1 MKNNRLQWNDKLTIK
16 TGDILEYFFPH
27 NVELSTLYRIRAQI
41 FNSKDLQELLD
52 NVQERLTELQKEEI
66 RKIESKGPTMRRN
79 NDL

>member
-16 TGDILEYFFPH
+16 TGNISEYFFPH
-27 NVELSTLYRIRAQI
+27 NVELSTLYGIRSQI

-52 NVQERLTELQKEEI
+52 QVQERLTKLQNEEI
-66 RKIESKGPTMRRN
+66 RKIESNEPTKRRN